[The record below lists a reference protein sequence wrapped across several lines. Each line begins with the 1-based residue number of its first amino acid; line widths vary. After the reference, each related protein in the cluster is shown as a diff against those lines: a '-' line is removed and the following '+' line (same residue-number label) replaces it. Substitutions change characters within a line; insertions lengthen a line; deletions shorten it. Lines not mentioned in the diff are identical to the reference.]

1 MIQRIQSL
9 YFFLTTLL
17 VVLFLPGTDLSF
29 INNTGAAVI
38 VCFGGICN
46 TANGAGS
53 MAEKLYIFPA
63 FIIAIALLSLVAIS
77 LFKKRELQLLLS
89 RILTG
94 IIALFGIYTAW
105 LVTSVMS
112 RYEAHFIPGFKP
124 FLIVLMLVFS
134 ILASRGIKK
143 DIDLV
148 KSYDRLR

>member
-29 INNTGAAVI
+29 INKTGAAVN
-38 VCFGGICN
+38 VCFGGIYN

-53 MAEKLYIFPA
+53 IAEKLYIFPA
-63 FIIAIALLSLVAIS
+63 FIIVIALVALVAIF
-77 LFKKRELQLLLS
+77 LFKKREMQLLVS

-94 IIALFGIYTAW
+94 IIVLFGIYTAW
-105 LVTSVMS
+105 LVTSVIS
-112 RYEAHFIPGFKP
+112 RYEAHFVPGIKA

-134 ILASRGIKK
+134 ILASRGIIK